1 MTMDRTRATGHSPSR
16 PPGSWPRFAGALVVL
31 AIIAIGIPIGV
42 IAASRIA
49 LSSSQPLPG
58 IGSVDDVRSWMSTQR
73 SSTEI
78 ARVALRVLLSLA
90 WVLWAALV
98 VSVVSSLIAS
108 RPRLEHVHFPRLAI
122 FDGLGA
128 WLVAGLVVFES
139 LTPTVATA
147 SPPTRPAAAA
157 AFVTRS
163 TTIAS
168 SQATVMAPA
177 RPGWAV
183 VQPAESLEMFTAR
196 TVGDAGR
203 WPEVWE
209 LNQGRVMDDAGTIW
223 AEAWRLTAGWELQL
237 PATTTAM
244 PAPGSTDVSPVE
256 QAADAAIGVHRIV
269 QGDTLWDILEGHYGC
284 VDGRLVSFVADNN
297 RIADPSNIPIGTD
310 VLLPPLPVELSSAA
324 APGPDPSAHASVALE
339 HIADPTIAAH
349 SVVHGDT
356 LWDIVEHHYG
366 RVDAVIVGTVA
377 YYNGLADPNVI
388 LVGSVILLPP
398 LAADGTP
405 AIPVTPPP
413 AEVPAPAETAAP
425 TGTEPTPA
433 PPDTLSSPVVVMTST
448 PPALTVTGPATV
460 TSHSDTSDD
469 TGPAA
474 RVGSRDP
481 TDDVLAD
488 RRTHVT
494 GDDSLFDYA
503 VRSLWW
509 EVVCG
514 SLLTAG
520 LVTMV
525 RRLRG
530 RRWLAVE
537 PGEQLGDPP
546 SVAVGTELAAAS
558 SRAPKRLA
566 TLSQL
571 LRTVTP
577 HAREMD
583 DPPPVRAVE
592 FDDDR
597 VEVLFADPAPFPP
610 TGWTSSNGGH
620 SWLHRIIATEPAPS
634 VRQLVTPALVTL
646 GRRAGGGE
654 VLLDIE
660 TAGSTS
666 LVGARSACLGMAR
679 SIALEL
685 ATYPLGVP
693 MDVCLIG
700 VDVDGV
706 EHCDRT
712 WTNTTMARAV
722 RVAREMLERTA
733 ATGAPSLLA
742 ARAAADDDEGLLDP
756 QVFIVD
762 RDSLNDSDTALLDE
776 LVELCQ
782 PQAGAALVVIGGHA
796 STNETIAI
804 DDTASAHWS
813 GTTLTAPV
821 LSREAVAQVSVMF
834 DHAANAPIGPLT
846 LTEVVTDHLTAAKAD
861 EDDDGNV
868 EEPVY
873 VAPVPDVLVRVMGEV
888 TVEGGT
894 GRWTADQTELLTLL
908 VCLRQERPNVD
919 TVATWLDLSNR
930 KTLQNRVSSLRS
942 KLGLGSDGKDLLPSG
957 DVGRGSDGRYRL
969 STWMMT
975 DVDLLEH
982 RYQASLGL
990 TSQDALCVLN
1000 DGMDLMAGPAFQ
1012 AQKGYNWAA
1021 PQGVQARVAAIVNAY
1036 ATRLM
1041 HLALEADRL
1050 DLVHEAVRRA
1060 ELVIDDVIA
1069 ETPVHRLERE
1079 VADATGDP
1087 ALRAGVTDAQR
1098 RLSAY
1103 VERTDSLV
1111 PDDL

>member
-1 MTMDRTRATGHSPSR
+1 M
-16 PPGSWPRFAGALVVL
+16 
-31 AIIAIGIPIGV
+31 
-42 IAASRIA
+42 
-49 LSSSQPLPG
+49 
-58 IGSVDDVRSWMSTQR
+58 
-73 SSTEI
+73 
-78 ARVALRVLLSLA
+78 
-90 WVLWAALV
+90 LWAALL
-98 VSVVSSLIAS
+98 VSVVSSLVAS
-108 RPRLEHVHFPRLAI
+108 RPKLEHVHIPRLAM

-128 WLVAGLVVFES
+128 WIVAGLLVFGS
-139 LTPTVATA
+139 LTPKVATA
-147 SPPTRPAAAA
+147 SPPARQAAAA
-157 AFVTRS
+157 AFATRS
-163 TTIAS
+163 TTVAPS
-168 SQATVMAPA
+168 TQATVSAPA

-183 VQPAESLEMFTAR
+183 VQPAESIEMFAAR
-196 TVGDAGR
+196 TLGDANR

-209 LNQGRVMDDAGTIW
+209 LNQGRAMDEAGTTW
-223 AEAWRLTAGWELQL
+223 TEAWRLNAGWELQL
-237 PATTTAM
+237 PATTTAT
-244 PAPGSTDVSPVE
+244 PAPAVTPEPLHLVSPDTTDVAHAE
-256 QAADAAIGVHRIV
+256 QAADPAIGVHRIV
-269 QGDTLWDILEGHYGC
+269 RGDTLWDILKDHYGW
-284 VDGRLVSFVADNN
+284 VDGRLVAFVADYNG
-297 RIADPSNIPIGTD
+297 IADPSNIPIGTD
-310 VLLPPLPVELSSAA
+310 VLLPPLPVELSSTAA
-324 APGPDPSAHASVALE
+324 AAYARPVHRHVRRDRPDHGPD
-339 HIADPTIAAH
+339 
-349 SVVHGDT
+349 
-356 LWDIVEHHYG
+356 
-366 RVDAVIVGTVA
+366 
-377 YYNGLADPNVI
+377 
-388 LVGSVILLPP
+388 
-398 LAADGTP
+398 
-405 AIPVTPPP
+405 
-413 AEVPAPAETAAP
+413 
-425 TGTEPTPA
+425 
-433 PPDTLSSPVVVMTST
+433 
-448 PPALTVTGPATV
+448 
-460 TSHSDTSDD
+460 
-469 TGPAA
+469 
-474 RVGSRDP
+474 
-481 TDDVLAD
+481 D
-488 RRTHVT
+488 RRTPRRARRHGVGHHRAPLRPCRRRHGGDRRQLQRPGGPQRHPGRLGHPAAAARCRRHARDARRTAAGRGTCAGRRQRRRPRPNRARTTRRDAAARRRVVDAAGSLRDRRRCATDDSDVPTRPSPPFRQQQRSPTVPPTSVLEDVGTHVS

-546 SVAVGTELAAAS
+546 SVAAGTELAAAS
-558 SRAPKRLA
+558 SQAPKRLA

-620 SWLHRIIATEPAPS
+620 SWLHRITATEPAPS

-666 LVGARSACLGMAR
+666 LVGARPACLGMAR

-700 VDVDGV
+700 IDVDGV

-742 ARAAADDDEGLLDP
+742 ARAATDDDEGLLDP

-762 RDSLNDSDTALLDE
+762 RESLNDSDIALLDE

-782 PQAGAALVVIGGHA
+782 PQAGAALVVVGGHA

-846 LTEVVTDHLTAAKAD
+846 VTEVVADHLTASPD
-861 EDDDGNV
+861 RPDGDDDSDDV
-868 EEPVY
+868 DEPVY
-873 VAPVPDVLVRVMGEV
+873 VAPTPDVLVRVMGEV

-894 GRWTADQTELLTLL
+894 GRWTADQTELLALL
-908 VCLRQERPNVD
+908 LCLRQERPNVD

-930 KTLQNRVSSLRS
+930 KTLQNRVSALRS
-942 KLGLGSDGKDLLPSG
+942 KLGLGSDGKDLLPAG

-969 STWMMT
+969 SSWMMT

-990 TSQDALCVLN
+990 ASQDALTVLR
-1000 DGMDLMAGPAFQ
+1000 DGMHLMAGPAFQ

-1041 HLALEADRL
+1041 QLALEADRL

-1098 RLSAY
+1098 RLNAY
-1103 VERTDSLV
+1103 VEHTDSLV